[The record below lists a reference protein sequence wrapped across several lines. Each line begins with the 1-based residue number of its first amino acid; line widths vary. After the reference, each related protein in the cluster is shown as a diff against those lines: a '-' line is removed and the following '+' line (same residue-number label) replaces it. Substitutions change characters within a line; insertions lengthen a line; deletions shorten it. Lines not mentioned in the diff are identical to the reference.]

1 MGQKEI
7 YSSLESNHENWDLQI
22 GVLTVAPRM
31 RWKYGKN
38 IGGLSCLCVKSRM
51 DMELLL

>member
-7 YSSLESNHENWDLQI
+7 YPCLEPNHGARDLQI
-22 GVLTVAPRM
+22 DVLTDAPRM
-31 RWKYGKN
+31 RWKYRKN